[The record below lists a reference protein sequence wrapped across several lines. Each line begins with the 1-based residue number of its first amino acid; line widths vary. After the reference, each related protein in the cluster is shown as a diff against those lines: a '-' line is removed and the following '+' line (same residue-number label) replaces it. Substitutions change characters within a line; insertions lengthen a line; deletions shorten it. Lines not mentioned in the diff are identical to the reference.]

1 MNQSEWIPSSIAHSG
16 ILPENDVWT
25 YGPAGPLGG
34 RPALAQT
41 VTNTATIIAPT
52 GLTEDNTTDNSAAD
66 SDNVL
71 VQLTIIKRVTNDNG
85 GDATATS
92 FGITTSAGT
101 LSFGANTGTATNA
114 VYTSTILNVEPGTY
128 SLSELDTAG
137 YTEGTW
143 TCSGTGFSAVSGA
156 FGAGSVTLAESA
168 QVTCEITNDDQGA
181 TLTLIKNVD
190 NSGGGTATA
199 DQWTL
204 TAIGPQTLSG
214 VTGNA
219 SVTNVAVLPGS
230 YSLAESGGPADS
242 GNVDPDYTN
251 AGWDCGPAGSG
262 LTAVN
267 VVLGASVSCTLTNV
281 FVGYPSLALTKTV
294 ASVTDTNGNSITDA
308 GDVIHWSFDVHNTG
322 NVPLTNVTVADT
334 LADVVLSGGPI
345 ATLASGAHDTTT
357 FTASYTIK
365 VSDVPG
371 SVVNSATASG
381 SDPDDGTIGS
391 PPSTT
396 TTTTVSQPSL
406 ALTKTVAS
414 VTDTNGNS
422 ITDAGDVI
430 HWSFDV
436 HNTGNVP
443 LTNVTVADTLADV
456 VLSGGPI
463 ATLASGAHDTTT
475 FTASYTIKVSD
486 VPGSV
491 VNSAT
496 ASGSD
501 PDDGT
506 IGSPP
511 STTTTTTVSQPSL
524 ALTKTVASVTD
535 TNGNSI
541 TDAGDVIHWS
551 FDVHNTGNVPLT
563 NVTVADT
570 LADVV
575 LSGGPIATLASGAHD
590 TTTFTASYTI
600 KVSDVPG
607 SVVNSATASG
617 SDPDDGTIGSP
628 PSTTTTTTVA
638 VVPQPKIA
646 LIKHAS
652 EPVDTNGDGLIGGAG
667 DAIDYEFTVMNVGNM
682 PLTDV
687 RVTDTLVAV
696 SGGPLASLAVGQ
708 SDSSTFTAHYV
719 LTQADVD
726 DGQVVN
732 TATAFGTVEGGEEV
746 TDISDS
752 GSPTLDN
759 PTVTLLAQNP
769 AIQVTKVA
777 ALTTDGLTPGKGNI
791 GDVITYTVMVHNI
804 GNVTIERF
812 ETIDTLQNQ
821 APTALDCT
829 PTRLLPGQ
837 TATCR
842 TYTHTITEADVDA
855 GVDLENKVVVT
866 GFPARGKVTAG
877 SEAAVEV
884 EATPVV
890 LRVTKSAAP
899 RDVRV
904 GDLVRYTVTVENLSP
919 WGVSDV
925 TLIDT
930 PPAGFTY
937 VDKSLTVADQDDLG
951 RLAGTYPIRVDQLD
965 IEADGKAILTY
976 LLRVGAGV
984 RSGIH
989 INHAHARRG
998 SVTSN
1003 VATAEVQLV
1012 GDPLIDETLILGT
1025 VFDDRDHDGWQDTAA
1040 LSDIKVSGGFA
1051 PGAYIPNSTTIDR
1064 GKGMQP
1070 EVDASAPLLH
1080 GLEFGQLSAR
1090 QSDADPIETHRIVIR
1105 QKLSSPA
1112 FTDDFVLTTRQGL
1125 TYRMTADGQTS
1136 VERSGDAK
1144 AGLTGADLVI
1154 ERQVTQVGDGLAVD
1168 YVITNHGVDE
1178 RGIPGVRIASVEGLI
1193 SETDQFGR
1201 YHIVGISGG
1210 AWERGR
1216 NFILKLDTATLP
1228 EGAALT
1234 TANPLLRRITPGIPV
1249 RFDWGVKLPDGLIEG
1264 AKKTIEIEL
1273 GSVLFNPGSALIR
1286 PGTEG
1291 ALDSVAEQIRGHEGG
1306 EIVISATGET
1316 PELAYARAQSVQ
1328 AALRDRVG
1336 DVAIKGTVVTLRTV
1350 PSDNRTGLL
1359 SLAANPVLRDVFFD
1373 TDETAIKAKYVPVIA
1388 AIATDIE
1395 KMKGGVVGIVGYAD
1409 RRASDVH
1416 NTDLAMRRSKAVF
1429 DAIARL
1435 LSPEARAKLRVEVS
1449 QDPSAP
1455 LTNGGR

>member
-1 MNQSEWIPSSIAHSG
+1 
-16 ILPENDVWT
+16 
-25 YGPAGPLGG
+25 
-34 RPALAQT
+34 
-41 VTNTATIIAPT
+41 
-52 GLTEDNTTDNSAAD
+52 
-66 SDNVL
+66 
-71 VQLTIIKRVTNDNG
+71 
-85 GDATATS
+85 
-92 FGITTSAGT
+92 
-101 LSFGANTGTATNA
+101 
-114 VYTSTILNVEPGTY
+114 
-128 SLSELDTAG
+128 
-137 YTEGTW
+137 
-143 TCSGTGFSAVSGA
+143 
-156 FGAGSVTLAESA
+156 
-168 QVTCEITNDDQGA
+168 
-181 TLTLIKNVD
+181 
-190 NSGGGTATA
+190 
-199 DQWTL
+199 
-204 TAIGPQTLSG
+204 
-214 VTGNA
+214 
-219 SVTNVAVLPGS
+219 
-230 YSLAESGGPADS
+230 
-242 GNVDPDYTN
+242 
-251 AGWDCGPAGSG
+251 
-262 LTAVN
+262 
-267 VVLGASVSCTLTNV
+267 
-281 FVGYPSLALTKTV
+281 
-294 ASVTDTNGNSITDA
+294 
-308 GDVIHWSFDVHNTG
+308 
-322 NVPLTNVTVADT
+322 
-334 LADVVLSGGPI
+334 
-345 ATLASGAHDTTT
+345 
-357 FTASYTIK
+357 
-365 VSDVPG
+365 
-371 SVVNSATASG
+371 
-381 SDPDDGTIGS
+381 
-391 PPSTT
+391 
-396 TTTTVSQPSL
+396 
-406 ALTKTVAS
+406 
-414 VTDTNGNS
+414 
-422 ITDAGDVI
+422 
-430 HWSFDV
+430 
-436 HNTGNVP
+436 
-443 LTNVTVADTLADV
+443 
-456 VLSGGPI
+456 
-463 ATLASGAHDTTT
+463 
-475 FTASYTIKVSD
+475 
-486 VPGSV
+486 
-491 VNSAT
+491 
-496 ASGSD
+496 
-501 PDDGT
+501 
-506 IGSPP
+506 
-511 STTTTTTVSQPSL
+511 
-524 ALTKTVASVTD
+524 
-535 TNGNSI
+535 
-541 TDAGDVIHWS
+541 
-551 FDVHNTGNVPLT
+551 
-563 NVTVADT
+563 
-570 LADVV
+570 
-575 LSGGPIATLASGAHD
+575 
-590 TTTFTASYTI
+590 
-600 KVSDVPG
+600 
-607 SVVNSATASG
+607 
-617 SDPDDGTIGSP
+617 
-628 PSTTTTTTVA
+628 VA